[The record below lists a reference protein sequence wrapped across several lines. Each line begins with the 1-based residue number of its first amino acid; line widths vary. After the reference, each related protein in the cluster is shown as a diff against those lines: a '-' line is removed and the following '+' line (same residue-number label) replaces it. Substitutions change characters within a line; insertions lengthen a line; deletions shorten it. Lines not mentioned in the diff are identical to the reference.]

1 MVSEMMKIM
10 FPRIRELRKSKGL
23 TQEEFA
29 PVLNMSRASYSYIES
44 GSRELNIETLIK
56 LSKFFNVSTDYILGL
71 DDALRYK
78 EEPYKIYDK
87 GGSGRVP
94 VWDTDGITNPTAL
107 ESKVIGYVDNTAG
120 VRADA
125 GIKMLD
131 DSMSPD
137 FPEACIALY
146 VNQGMLRSGEIGLMW
161 VWTEDKPKGELII
174 RRYEM
179 TQDMRVKLTAL
190 NAEYKPI
197 ILPRMP
203 YLYGKVVGKLV

>member
-1 MVSEMMKIM
+1 MKIM

>member
-1 MVSEMMKIM
+1 M

>member
-1 MVSEMMKIM
+1 MMKIM

-203 YLYGKVVGKLV
+203 YLYGKVVGKLM

>member
-1 MVSEMMKIM
+1 MMKIM

>member
-1 MVSEMMKIM
+1 MMKIM

-131 DSMSPD
+131 DPMSPD